1 MELKNDF
8 EFLRSRNFR
17 LNREQKFPEWIDPE
31 RVKTQEL
38 GGMLV
43 AFIVWGLCGAAGELP
58 PLSPRQAGRLVLYT
72 LW

>member
-1 MELKNDF
+1 MEC
-8 EFLRSRNFR
+8 
-17 LNREQKFPEWIDPE
+17 E

-58 PLSPRQAGRLVLYT
+58 PSSSREMRGLELYT
-72 LW
+72 LS